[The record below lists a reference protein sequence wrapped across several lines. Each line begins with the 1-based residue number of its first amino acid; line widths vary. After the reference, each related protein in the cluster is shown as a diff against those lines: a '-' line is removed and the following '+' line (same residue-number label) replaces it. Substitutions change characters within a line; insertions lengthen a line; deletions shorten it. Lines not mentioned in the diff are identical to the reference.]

1 MKLKINNVGIIQNSE
16 INISGLTVITGNN
29 NSGKSTVGK
38 VLSSIVSSTINLKEK
53 AFREKVA
60 YANNV
65 VLRVSGLLFDN
76 ILFRNKRNRE
86 YLLFNFPIFGKIMD
100 YNFLYNSD
108 FTSINELRDFLIEL
122 KKGIERIEYDVLLQN
137 VNEKYKKSN
146 SYEAFKNNKY
156 TCIDMLNN
164 LIEILYHDADLLK
177 YSSKKILDDLNNN
190 FNEQIAPVKY
200 PKSSIELSLKKND
213 EIYYDIKISNGKIN
227 ENCFFKNPF
236 NHCFLINDVNVLDK
250 LSQYIGVGR
259 NQYMHRYLVVD
270 DFSDM
275 RYIRENLNDRLL
287 GALTEKLTSFES
299 QTYAQKYYKF
309 IDYLS
314 NSFSEEI
321 VFVDGKYVCKS
332 NLLDVRNLATGAKL
346 FAIIKLLLEKG
357 KIDNQ
362 TLIVLDEP
370 ENHLHPQ
377 WQLELAKLIVMMVKE
392 LDVKFVITTHSP
404 SFLLALETYSKQF
417 NMEDLTNYYFSE
429 LCDNHYNVEIINV
442 NLDKERIH
450 YAINKPFIDINN
462 LFEEYSE
469 E

>member
-1 MKLKINNVGIIQNSE
+1 M
-16 INISGLTVITGNN
+16 TVITGNN

-53 AFREKVA
+53 AFREKVS
-60 YANNV
+60 YARNV
-65 VLRVSGLLFDN
+65 VIRVSELLFDN
-76 ILFRNKRNRE
+76 MLFRSKKNRD
-86 YLLFNFPIFGKIMD
+86 YLVFNFPILTKILD
-100 YNFLYNSD
+100 YTFLYNFD
-108 FTSINELRDFLIEL
+108 FSSINELKDFLLEL
-122 KKGIERIEYDVLLQN
+122 KREIERIEYDILIQSLAD
-137 VNEKYKKSN
+137 KYKKSN
-146 SYEAFKNNKY
+146 SYEVFNNNRY
-156 TCIDMLNN
+156 SCIEKLSN
-164 LIEILYHDADLLK
+164 LIEILYQDADLLK

-190 FNEQIAPVKY
+190 FNEQIEPVKY

-250 LSQYIGVGR
+250 LSQYRGFGR
-259 NQYMHRYLVVD
+259 NQYMHRYLVID

-299 QTYAQKYYKF
+299 QTYAQKYSKY
-309 IDYLS
+309 IEYLS

-357 KIDNQ
+357 KVDNQ

-429 LCDNHYNVEIINV
+429 LCDNYYNVQIVNV